1 MKFSSFAVFVAIV
14 FLLLAGTRQTYQA
27 TAFVAC
33 GAAAAPR
40 GDYSES
46 FVAHFSSA
54 DEIYASLGA
63 CLKAAA
69 TDPDNAREFQRVG
82 TIIRLETVAPKA
94 QITMKLEADQ
104 PAEVEFGE
112 SKLRPAAIL
121 AMPGDTAQ
129 GFWLGETNI
138 ITALAQGKM
147 KAQGPVAVIL
157 KLVPL
162 VNVVAPLYRLQ
173 QEGGGVTEVVAEEEI
188 VAEEELVATEDDAV
202 EVEAVAED
210 EVDAETEAAEGEE
223 AAAEVEAAA
232 EEAPQS

>member
-1 MKFSSFAVFVAIV
+1 M
-14 FLLLAGTRQTYQA
+14 
-27 TAFVAC
+27 
-33 GAAAAPR
+33 P
-40 GDYSES
+40 
-46 FVAHFSSA
+46 HFSSA

-69 TDPDNAREFQRVG
+69 TDPDNARDFQRVG
-82 TIIRLETVAPKA
+82 TIVRLETVAPKA

-121 AMPGDTAQ
+121 AMPGDVAQ
-129 GFWLGETNI
+129 GFWLGEVNI
-138 ITALAQGKM
+138 ITALAQEKM

-162 VNVVAPLYRLQ
+162 VNVVAPLYRAQ
-173 QEGGGVTEVVAEEEI
+173 QEGGVVGEVAEEEA
-188 VAEEELVATEDDAV
+188 VAEVEVEVAAVEEEAAEEEV
-202 EVEAVAED
+202 
-210 EVDAETEAAEGEE
+210 
-223 AAAEVEAAA
+223 AA

>member
-1 MKFSSFAVFVAIV
+1 M
-14 FLLLAGTRQTYQA
+14 
-27 TAFVAC
+27 
-33 GAAAAPR
+33 
-40 GDYSES
+40 
-46 FVAHFSSA
+46 AHFSSA

-82 TIIRLETVAPKA
+82 TIVRLETVAPKA

-104 PAEVEFGE
+104 PVEVEFGE

-129 GFWLGETNI
+129 GFWLGEINI
-138 ITALAQGKM
+138 ITALAQSKM

-173 QEGGGVTEVVAEEEI
+173 QEGGGVPEPAAIDDGAGEAEG
-188 VAEEELVATEDDAV
+188 ASDD
-202 EVEAVAED
+202 
-210 EVDAETEAAEGEE
+210 EAAVDE
-223 AAAEVEAAA
+223 APA

>member
-1 MKFSSFAVFVAIV
+1 MKFSSFVVLTAIII
-14 FLLLAGTRQTYQA
+14 LLLGGTCQTYQA
-27 TAFVAC
+27 TTSIAC
-33 GAAAAPR
+33 GAAAAR
-40 GDYSES
+40 LGDYSGS

-54 DEIYASLGA
+54 DDVYASLGA

-69 TDPDNAREFQRVG
+69 TDPDNARDFQRVG
-82 TIIRLETVAPKA
+82 TIVRLETVAPKA
-94 QITMKLEADQ
+94 QITLKLEADQ
-104 PAEVEFGE
+104 PIEVEFGE

-138 ITALAQGKM
+138 ITALAQSKM

-173 QEGGGVTEVVAEEEI
+173 QEGGAASEVVAEEEI
-188 VAEEELVATEDDAV
+188 VAEEELEAAEDEAV
-202 EVEAVAED
+202 EVEAEAQD
-210 EVDAETEAAEGEE
+210 EVAAEEETADGEK
-223 AAAEVEAAA
+223 AAAEEAAA
-232 EEAPQS
+232 EEAAQS

>member
-1 MKFSSFAVFVAIV
+1 M
-14 FLLLAGTRQTYQA
+14 GTRQTYQA
-27 TAFVAC
+27 TVLVAC
-33 GAAAAPR
+33 GAARWKR

-69 TDPDNAREFQRVG
+69 TDPDNARDFQRVG
-82 TIIRLETVAPKA
+82 TIVRLETVAPKA
-94 QITMKLEADQ
+94 QITLKLEADQ
-104 PAEVEFGE
+104 PIEVEFGE

-138 ITALAQGKM
+138 ITALAQSKM

-173 QEGGGVTEVVAEEEI
+173 QEGGAASEVVVEDESVAEEEI
-188 VAEEELVATEDDAV
+188 VATDGDAAEAEPEAGEEV
-202 EVEAVAED
+202 VAE
-210 EVDAETEAAEGEE
+210 AEAADGEE
-223 AAAEVEAAA
+223 AAEEVVAAA

>member
-1 MKFSSFAVFVAIV
+1 
-14 FLLLAGTRQTYQA
+14 
-27 TAFVAC
+27 
-33 GAAAAPR
+33 
-40 GDYSES
+40 
-46 FVAHFSSA
+46 
-54 DEIYASLGA
+54 
-63 CLKAAA
+63 
-69 TDPDNAREFQRVG
+69 
-82 TIIRLETVAPKA
+82 
-94 QITMKLEADQ
+94 MKLEADQ

-162 VNVVAPLYRLQ
+162 VNVVAPLYRIQ
-173 QEGGGVTEVVAEEEI
+173 QEGGAGSAAPADEEVAAEEEIAAGEASADDEAAVEEEPVAEEE
-188 VAEEELVATEDDAV
+188 AT
-202 EVEAVAED
+202 
-210 EVDAETEAAEGEE
+210 EGEE
-223 AAAEVEAAA
+223 AAEEAEAAA

>member
-1 MKFSSFAVFVAIV
+1 M
-14 FLLLAGTRQTYQA
+14 
-27 TAFVAC
+27 
-33 GAAAAPR
+33 P
-40 GDYSES
+40 
-46 FVAHFSSA
+46 HFSSA

-69 TDPDNAREFQRVG
+69 TDPDNARDFQRVG
-82 TIIRLETVAPKA
+82 TIVRLETVAPKA

-121 AMPGDTAQ
+121 AMPGDVAQ
-129 GFWLGETNI
+129 GFWLGEVNI
-138 ITALAQGKM
+138 ITALAQEKM

-162 VNVVAPLYRLQ
+162 VNVVAPLYRAQ
-173 QEGGGVTEVVAEEEI
+173 QEGGGVGEVAEEEA
-188 VAEEELVATEDDAV
+188 VAEVEVEVAAVEEEAAEEEV
-202 EVEAVAED
+202 
-210 EVDAETEAAEGEE
+210 
-223 AAAEVEAAA
+223 AA

>member
-1 MKFSSFAVFVAIV
+1 M
-14 FLLLAGTRQTYQA
+14 
-27 TAFVAC
+27 
-33 GAAAAPR
+33 P
-40 GDYSES
+40 
-46 FVAHFSSA
+46 HFSSA

-69 TDPDNAREFQRVG
+69 TDPDNARDFQRVG
-82 TIIRLETVAPKA
+82 TIVRLETVAPKA

-121 AMPGDTAQ
+121 AMPGDVAQ
-129 GFWLGETNI
+129 GFWLGEVNI
-138 ITALAQGKM
+138 ITALAQEKM

-162 VNVVAPLYRLQ
+162 VNVVAPLYRAQ
-173 QEGGGVTEVVAEEEI
+173 QEGGVVSEVAEEEEVTTEEDAAVEEGA
-188 VAEEELVATEDDAV
+188 VAEE
-202 EVEAVAED
+202 
-210 EVDAETEAAEGEE
+210 EAAEGEE
-223 AAAEVEAAA
+223 AAAEEEVAA

>member
-1 MKFSSFAVFVAIV
+1 M
-14 FLLLAGTRQTYQA
+14 
-27 TAFVAC
+27 
-33 GAAAAPR
+33 
-40 GDYSES
+40 
-46 FVAHFSSA
+46 AHFSSA

-173 QEGGGVTEVVAEEEI
+173 QEGGGATEVVAEEEI
-188 VAEEELVATEDDAV
+188 AAEDELVATEDEAV
-202 EVEAVAED
+202 EAEAVAED

>member
-1 MKFSSFAVFVAIV
+1 
-14 FLLLAGTRQTYQA
+14 
-27 TAFVAC
+27 
-33 GAAAAPR
+33 
-40 GDYSES
+40 
-46 FVAHFSSA
+46 VAHFSSA

-69 TDPDNAREFQRVG
+69 TDPDNARDFQRVG
-82 TIIRLETVAPKA
+82 TIVRLETVAPKA

-104 PAEVEFGE
+104 PIEVEFGE

-129 GFWLGETNI
+129 GFWLGEVNI
-138 ITALAQGKM
+138 ITALAQSKM

-162 VNVVAPLYRLQ
+162 VNVVAPLYRIQ
-173 QEGGGVTEVVAEEEI
+173 QDGGAASEVVAEEEVI
-188 VAEEELVATEDDAV
+188 AEEEVSAEE
-202 EVEAVAED
+202 EVIAEE
-210 EVDAETEAAEGEE
+210 EVSAEEEVIAEEE
-223 AAAEVEAAA
+223 VSAEEEVVA

>member
-1 MKFSSFAVFVAIV
+1 
-14 FLLLAGTRQTYQA
+14 
-27 TAFVAC
+27 
-33 GAAAAPR
+33 
-40 GDYSES
+40 
-46 FVAHFSSA
+46 VAHFSSA

-210 EVDAETEAAEGEE
+210 EVESEAAEGEE
-223 AAAEVEAAA
+223 ATAEVEAAA

>member
-1 MKFSSFAVFVAIV
+1 MKFSSFAVLVAIFV
-14 FLLLAGTRQTYQA
+14 LLLAGTSQTYQE
-27 TAFVAC
+27 TAFAAC
-33 GAAAAPR
+33 GAAAARR

-54 DEIYASLGA
+54 DDVYASLGA

-82 TIIRLETVAPKA
+82 TIVRLETVAPKA
-94 QITMKLEADQ
+94 QITLKLEAEA
-104 PAEVEFGE
+104 PIEVEFGE

-129 GFWLGETNI
+129 GFWLGEINI
-138 ITALAQGKM
+138 ITALAQAKM

-162 VNVVAPLYRLQ
+162 VNVVAPLYRAQ
-173 QEGGGVTEVVAEEEI
+173 QEGGGESDAVAEEVVAEED
-188 VAEEELVATEDDAV
+188 VL
-202 EVEAVAED
+202 
-210 EVDAETEAAEGEE
+210 EE
-223 AAAEVEAAA
+223 AAAEGEAVADEEAAAGSEVAEGEEEAAA

>member
-1 MKFSSFAVFVAIV
+1 M
-14 FLLLAGTRQTYQA
+14 
-27 TAFVAC
+27 
-33 GAAAAPR
+33 
-40 GDYSES
+40 
-46 FVAHFSSA
+46 AHFSSA

-69 TDPDNAREFQRVG
+69 TDPDNARDFQRVG
-82 TIIRLETVAPKA
+82 TIVRLETVAPKA

-104 PAEVEFGE
+104 PIEVEFGE

-129 GFWLGETNI
+129 GFWLGEVNI

-162 VNVVAPLYRLQ
+162 VNVVAPLYRIQ
-173 QEGGGVTEVVAEEEI
+173 QEGGAASEVVAEEEVI
-188 VAEEELVATEDDAV
+188 AEEEVSAEEEVVAEEEVSAEE
-202 EVEAVAED
+202 EVVAEE
-210 EVDAETEAAEGEE
+210 EVSAEEEVVAEEE
-223 AAAEVEAAA
+223 VSAEEEVVA

>member
-1 MKFSSFAVFVAIV
+1 M
-14 FLLLAGTRQTYQA
+14 
-27 TAFVAC
+27 
-33 GAAAAPR
+33 P
-40 GDYSES
+40 
-46 FVAHFSSA
+46 HFSSA

-69 TDPDNAREFQRVG
+69 TDPDNARDFQRVG
-82 TIIRLETVAPKA
+82 TIVRLETVAPKA

-121 AMPGDTAQ
+121 AMPGDVAQ
-129 GFWLGETNI
+129 GFWLGEVNI
-138 ITALAQGKM
+138 ITALAQEKM

-162 VNVVAPLYRLQ
+162 VNVVAPLYRAQ
-173 QEGGGVTEVVAEEEI
+173 QEGGVVGEVVEEE
-188 VAEEELVATEDDAV
+188 AATTD
-202 EVEAVAED
+202 EAVAEV
-210 EVDAETEAAEGEE
+210 EVEVAAVEEEAAEEE
-223 AAAEVEAAA
+223 VAA

>member
-1 MKFSSFAVFVAIV
+1 MKFSSFAVLVAIFV
-14 FLLLAGTRQTYQA
+14 LLLAGTSQTYQA
-27 TAFVAC
+27 TAFAAC
-33 GAAAAPR
+33 GAAAARR

-54 DEIYASLGA
+54 DDVYASLGA

-82 TIIRLETVAPKA
+82 TIVRLETVAPKA
-94 QITMKLEADQ
+94 QITLKLEAEA
-104 PAEVEFGE
+104 PIEVEFGE

-129 GFWLGETNI
+129 GFWLGEINI
-138 ITALAQGKM
+138 ITALAQAKM

-162 VNVVAPLYRLQ
+162 VNVVAPLYRAQ
-173 QEGGGVTEVVAEEEI
+173 QEGGGAVEVVEADEVVAEEV
-188 VAEEELVATEDDAV
+188 VAEVDAGAEN
-202 EVEAVAED
+202 EVEAGEEVVAED
-210 EVDAETEAAEGEE
+210 E
-223 AAAEVEAAA
+223 AAAEEEAVA

>member
-1 MKFSSFAVFVAIV
+1 V
-14 FLLLAGTRQTYQA
+14 
-27 TAFVAC
+27 
-33 GAAAAPR
+33 P
-40 GDYSES
+40 
-46 FVAHFSSA
+46 HFSSA

-69 TDPDNAREFQRVG
+69 TDPDNARDFQRVG
-82 TIIRLETVAPKA
+82 TIVRLETVAPKA

-121 AMPGDTAQ
+121 AMPGDVAQ
-129 GFWLGETNI
+129 GFWLGEVNI
-138 ITALAQGKM
+138 ITALAQEKM

-162 VNVVAPLYRLQ
+162 VNVVAPLYRAQ
-173 QEGGGVTEVVAEEEI
+173 QEGGVVGEVAEEEA
-188 VAEEELVATEDDAV
+188 VAEVEVEVAAVEEEAAEEEV
-202 EVEAVAED
+202 
-210 EVDAETEAAEGEE
+210 
-223 AAAEVEAAA
+223 AA

>member
-1 MKFSSFAVFVAIV
+1 M
-14 FLLLAGTRQTYQA
+14 
-27 TAFVAC
+27 
-33 GAAAAPR
+33 P
-40 GDYSES
+40 
-46 FVAHFSSA
+46 HFSSA

-69 TDPDNAREFQRVG
+69 TDPDNARDFQRVG
-82 TIIRLETVAPKA
+82 TIVRLETVAPKA

-121 AMPGDTAQ
+121 AMPGDVAQ
-129 GFWLGETNI
+129 GFWLGEVNI
-138 ITALAQGKM
+138 ITALAQEKM

-162 VNVVAPLYRLQ
+162 VNVVAPLYRAQ
-173 QEGGGVTEVVAEEEI
+173 QEGGVVREVVEEE
-188 VAEEELVATEDDAV
+188 AATTD
-202 EVEAVAED
+202 EAVAEV
-210 EVDAETEAAEGEE
+210 EVEVAAVEEEAAEEE
-223 AAAEVEAAA
+223 VAA

>member
-1 MKFSSFAVFVAIV
+1 
-14 FLLLAGTRQTYQA
+14 
-27 TAFVAC
+27 
-33 GAAAAPR
+33 
-40 GDYSES
+40 
-46 FVAHFSSA
+46 VAHFSSA

-63 CLKAAA
+63 CLRAAA
-69 TDPDNAREFQRVG
+69 TDPANARDFQRVG
-82 TIIRLETVAPKA
+82 TIVRLETVAPKA
-94 QITMKLEADQ
+94 QITLKLEADQ

-173 QEGGGVTEVVAEEEI
+173 QEGGAASEVVVDEENVADEEIAATDDAAGEAEVVAEE
-188 VAEEELVATEDDAV
+188 DGS
-202 EVEAVAED
+202 VEAEAADGE
-210 EVDAETEAAEGEE
+210 EAAAEGEE
-223 AAAEVEAAA
+223 AAEEVEEAAEEVDAAA

>member
-1 MKFSSFAVFVAIV
+1 M
-14 FLLLAGTRQTYQA
+14 
-27 TAFVAC
+27 
-33 GAAAAPR
+33 
-40 GDYSES
+40 
-46 FVAHFSSA
+46 AHFSSA

-69 TDPDNAREFQRVG
+69 TDPDNARDFQRVG
-82 TIIRLETVAPKA
+82 TIVRLETVAPKA
-94 QITMKLEADQ
+94 QITLKLEADQ
-104 PAEVEFGE
+104 PIEVEFGE

-173 QEGGGVTEVVAEEEI
+173 QEGGAASEVVAADESVAEEEI
-188 VAEEELVATEDDAV
+188 VATDGDAA
-202 EVEAVAED
+202 EAESEAGEEAVAED
-210 EVDAETEAAEGEE
+210 EAADGEE
-223 AAAEVEAAA
+223 AAEEVVAAA

>member
-1 MKFSSFAVFVAIV
+1 V
-14 FLLLAGTRQTYQA
+14 
-27 TAFVAC
+27 
-33 GAAAAPR
+33 P
-40 GDYSES
+40 
-46 FVAHFSSA
+46 HFSSA

-69 TDPDNAREFQRVG
+69 TDPDNARDFQRVG
-82 TIIRLETVAPKA
+82 TIVRLETVAPKA

-121 AMPGDTAQ
+121 AMPGDVAQ
-129 GFWLGETNI
+129 GFWLGEVNI
-138 ITALAQGKM
+138 ITALAQEKM

-162 VNVVAPLYRLQ
+162 VNVVAPLYRAQ
-173 QEGGGVTEVVAEEEI
+173 QEGGVVGEVVEE
-188 VAEEELVATEDDAV
+188 
-202 EVEAVAED
+202 EAVAEV
-210 EVDAETEAAEGEE
+210 EVEVAAVEEEAAEEE
-223 AAAEVEAAA
+223 VAA